1 MAITRTSTLTNETSG
16 SFVISQSMAAS
27 FYAKKVEPA
36 KSDRIFDFSLK
47 LKTDASAYTAIID
60 SEAFIPGPNWTS
72 FNFTSAVPVVAGG
85 DAAWTTASIVI
96 DGQYGFG
103 SKGTPP
109 DVSEYYFDDFKI
121 TADKPFTEVSQ
132 DGILIF
138 NSEDN
143 FIKMDASGLQVSGG
157 NIMNS
162 YLEASSIRCKS
173 DIIVDNVLDLRNKIR
188 FDGSSQGL
196 IEGEIGAY
204 GQPGQ
209 EILIVPGEG
218 AEGVS
223 AEVLGPTYNNYVGQG
238 ASGSAGV
245 NLTLYGGK
253 AGQGG
258 AGGPIP
264 PSGNET
270 AGDGGLGGDVIIIAG
285 TGGAGN
291 DDQSDDDVA
300 GCSDGGDG
308 GNVYIAG
315 GYKGL
320 NAGDCH
326 PPILSDATDGDV
338 ILGHTGAAVQGKVG
352 IGEAAP
358 DQLLH
363 LTGTNPQICIEENS
377 TEFVRIG
384 VGATGHD
391 MCLGW
396 DDSDNMHFGV
406 FQSTIDTSIDTH
418 MIITSGGRVGIGDLT
433 PDYPL
438 DVDGEVSDISIW
450 ASDDIAAYSD
460 IRVKTDIETITEP
473 LNKVL
478 KMRGV
483 TFIRTD
489 SSSDKRRMGVIAQEV
504 EPYVPEV
511 VTTRDDPDHKKHGH
525 KSVSYGN
532 LTALLIEA
540 IKEQQEQIEELKQQ
554 VKEIKDG

>member
-72 FNFTSAVPVVAGG
+72 FNFTSAVPAVAGG
-85 DAAWTTASIVI
+85 DDAWTTASIVI

-196 IEGEIGAY
+196 IEGEIGAS

-223 AEVLGPTYNNYVGQG
+223 ADTIGFPNNNYVGQG
-238 ASGSAGV
+238 APGAAGV

-291 DDQSDDDVA
+291 DDQSDGDVA

-320 NAGDCH
+320 NAGGCH
-326 PPILSDATDGDV
+326 PPFLSDATDGDV

-438 DVDGEVSDISIW
+438 DVDG
-450 ASDDIAAYSD
+450 
-460 IRVKTDIETITEP
+460 
-473 LNKVL
+473 
-478 KMRGV
+478 
-483 TFIRTD
+483 
-489 SSSDKRRMGVIAQEV
+489 
-504 EPYVPEV
+504 
-511 VTTRDDPDHKKHGH
+511 
-525 KSVSYGN
+525 
-532 LTALLIEA
+532 
-540 IKEQQEQIEELKQQ
+540 
-554 VKEIKDG
+554 